1 MAIEAESKPT
11 ETGNRGSIC
20 VNRRND
26 VVLVLPGNID
36 SSLSVVMAR
45 KSEGYRKWA
54 TVWRGQG
61 FDGEPCVDVG
71 GLEVSDVLS
80 VFTRME
86 DVEGKRSVVVL
97 NFGLEKEDGV
107 AC

>member
-20 VNRRND
+20 VDRGND

-36 SSLSVVMAR
+36 SSLSVMMAR

-54 TVWRGQG
+54 TVWRSEG

-71 GLEVSDVLS
+71 GLEVSNVLS
-80 VFTRME
+80 VFTRTE
-86 DVEGKRSVVVL
+86 DVDGERSVVVL
-97 NFGLEKEDGV
+97 DFDLEKQDEV